1 MDPYP
6 RPVPAEPYVVVVGG
20 TNLDVLARSAELVV
34 DGSSNP
40 GSVTTSP
47 GGVGRN
53 VAENLARLGRRV
65 ELVSVVGADD
75 AGERVLAASEA
86 AGVGCE
92 HVRRGREPTGSYVA
106 VLDERGE
113 LVVAVSAMGSTA
125 LLGPDDVDRAGSVLD
140 AASLVVLDGN
150 LPAHTIAHALARA
163 ARAGVAVALDPVSVT
178 KAHALAGLVGTH
190 PVRVVSPNLAE
201 LAALTGHDG
210 AVEGDVPALC
220 ALLRGRGVEEA
231 WVRLGSAGSLLCTAQ
246 GTTRHPALPVEV
258 ADVTGAGDAMLA
270 AYCHDRLRG
279 APPPRAAAYAHA
291 AAALTVASPHAV
303 RPDLTDD
310 LVRSLL

>member
-6 RPVPAEPYVVVVGG
+6 RRVPAEPYVVVVGG
-20 TNLDVLARSAELVV
+20 TNLDVLARSADLVV

-40 GSVTTSP
+40 GSVTTGP

-65 ELVSVVGADD
+65 ELVSVVGDDD
-75 AGERVLAASEA
+75 AGVRVLAASEA

-125 LLGPDDVDRAGSVLD
+125 GLGPDDVDRAGSVLD

-150 LPAHTIAHALARA
+150 LAAPTISHALTRA
-163 ARAGVAVALDPVSVT
+163 DRAGVAVALDPVSVT
-178 KAHALAGLVGTH
+178 KARALVGLLGAH
-190 PVRVVSPNLAE
+190 PVRLLSPNLDE
-201 LAALTGHDG
+201 LAALTGQAAADERD
-210 AVEGDVPALC
+210 APAL
-220 ALLRGRGVEEA
+220 AAVLRERGVEEV
-231 WVRLGSAGSLLCTAQ
+231 WVRLGRAGSLLCTAEA
-246 GTTRHPALPVEV
+246 TTRHRVLAGEV
-258 ADVTGAGDAMLA
+258 VDVTGAGDAMLA

-279 APPPRAAAYAHA
+279 ATPPRAAAYAHA
-291 AAALTVASPHAV
+291 AAALTVGSPCTV